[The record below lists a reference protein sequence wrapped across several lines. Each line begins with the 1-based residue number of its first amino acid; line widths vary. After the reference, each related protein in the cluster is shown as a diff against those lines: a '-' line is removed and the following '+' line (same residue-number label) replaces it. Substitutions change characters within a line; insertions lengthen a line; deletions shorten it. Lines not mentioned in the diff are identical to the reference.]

1 MKLPGVS
8 SMLVR
13 HGLTLRRLV
22 DEVAGDPGGA
32 VVVAGDRL
40 AAERLHAELAE
51 EAGSDVV
58 RLVAGAALAP
68 SDIED
73 ALVAVHVQRGEVS
86 SADEMALRHADR
98 ARVPVVCLSI
108 DAPNPQHL
116 SSIPYVLAEDVV
128 HAPGRGPLP
137 IERLAGRIAVRAGPR
152 GFALAANAPGLR
164 RPVCDA
170 IVAHYSRLNAAV
182 GAAVFVPGVDL
193 PVLTL
198 NQLRMVSRIAAAHS
212 VDLDA
217 RRLVELML
225 VVTAGLGLRSAAR
238 YLTFL
243 VPVAGWV
250 VKGGVA
256 FAGTQAIGRAAIKRF
271 ESMGSTEGQPAG
283 GARLGLPATRTRS
296 PAPGNL

>member
-1 MKLPGVS
+1 MMKLPGVS
-8 SMLVR
+8 SMLLR

-22 DEVAGDPGGA
+22 DEVTGDPGGA
-32 VVVAGDRL
+32 IVVTGDRGV
-40 AAERLHAELAE
+40 AERLRAGLAEE

-58 RLVAGAALAP
+58 RLVAGAAVTP
-68 SDIED
+68 SDLED
-73 ALVAVHVQRGEVS
+73 VLVAVHVQRGEVS

-137 IERLAGRIAVRAGPR
+137 IERLAERIAVRTGPR
-152 GFALAANAPGLR
+152 GFALAANAPGVR

-198 NQLRMVSRIAAAHS
+198 NQLRMVSRIAAAHG

-217 RRLVELML
+217 RRLAELML

-238 YLTFL
+238 YLTSL
-243 VPVAGWV
+243 VPVAGWA
-250 VKGGVA
+250 VKAWAPPRADRLVA
-256 FAGTQAIGRAAIKRF
+256 L
-271 ESMGSTEGQPAG
+271 GSGCQ
-283 GARLGLPATRTRS
+283 
-296 PAPGNL
+296 